1 MSKASG
7 HNDYSAATSLIKP
20 CDPQTCMRRLDT
32 YCIFCIESD
41 ARNGRFEQMIA
52 KLSVLTDE
60 AKQKT
65 IDWIEHCRVE
75 TKKEV
80 DNLSKAIYEIVNRM
94 KLLLI

>member
-1 MSKASG
+1 
-7 HNDYSAATSLIKP
+7 
-20 CDPQTCMRRLDT
+20 
-32 YCIFCIESD
+32 
-41 ARNGRFEQMIA
+41 MIA

-75 TKKEV
+75 TQKEV

-94 KLLLI
+94 KRLLI